1 MCTSVNANVMSI
13 WTAWEWMIIMS
24 WITFLTML
32 RTFSHIV
39 LLRNVWKWKRC
50 SFNRISFFASIFRTF
65 FLPSS
70 CPCCTLNFGF
80 EIVSISLI
88 HGTRDNPSI
97 EICLDFPTNANLA
110 LGNALIII
118 FRSGKLISSSCLN
131 MSPNEFQLSPS
142 KHFNGVFDVEC
153 KNCLCAKRS
162 FLLNVRFNWEFH
174 EKCQP
179 TNVFSVGSIHQ

>member
-70 CPCCTLNFGF
+70 FPCCTLNFGF
-80 EIVSISLI
+80 EIVSISLV
-88 HGTRDNPSI
+88 HGTRDNRSI

-131 MSPNEFQLSPS
+131 MSPNEFHLSPS

-162 FLLNVRFNWEFH
+162 FSIECSIQLRIPWEMSTD
-174 EKCQP
+174 KC
-179 TNVFSVGSIHQ
+179 FLC